1 MVAVVSVSG
10 KIPLSAF
17 PDWAGVDM
25 DDLKRL
31 PDDQVIP
38 LALDGQREAWDVL
51 IARHQRRVLLTLLA
65 RGVRVD
71 RAHELTQETWTRLIV
86 QQREGRLPWLELP
99 GLAITQATYLAM
111 DEARRSARSKPDL
124 ALDDV
129 PEAAE
134 VRDPSPS
141 IEERLAHQAELRRA
155 DAELDRCPE
164 NARRVFELVYGDPP
178 TSHADTAAAVGL
190 SVQRV
195 RQILCEVRGRLRD
208 AMAEHGELV
217 ERQRTLR

>member
-1 MVAVVSVSG
+1 
-10 KIPLSAF
+10 
-17 PDWAGVDM
+17 M

-31 PDDQVIP
+31 PDEQVIP

-71 RAHELTQETWTRLIV
+71 RARELAQDVWTRLIV

-111 DEARRSARSKPDL
+111 DEARRKVDV
-124 ALDDV
+124 ALDDA
-129 PEAAE
+129 PEIAD
-134 VRDPSPS
+134 VRDPAPN
-141 IEERLAHQAELRRA
+141 IEDRLTRRSELDRA
-155 DAELDRCPE
+155 DAELDRCSRT
-164 NARRVFELVYGDPP
+164 ARRVFELVYGDPP
-178 TSHADTAAAVGL
+178 TSHADTASAVGI

-195 RQILCEVRGRLRD
+195 RQILCEVRARLRT
-208 AMAEHGELV
+208 AMEAHDD
-217 ERQRTLR
+217 RSS